1 MKKPAVSFR
10 VNALL
15 ARKTWGEISKTAM
28 RGLKELTSTHS
39 LSVAAGDLQILDGKW
54 YVTHSGLLRIAQ
66 RGRCMGINTVLLK
79 QLSNPDRYR
88 RNLQS
93 ASLRSRWTDYL
104 RVRSGNV
111 E

>member
-39 LSVAAGDLQILDGKW
+39 LSVAAGDLQFWMANGTSRIPAYFALPSVVIAWASTQSSSNSSPIQRVIAGF
-54 YVTHSGLLRIAQ
+54 SG
-66 RGRCMGINTVLLK
+66 
-79 QLSNPDRYR
+79 QLFTNFIFP
-88 RNLQS
+88 
-93 ASLRSRWTDYL
+93 
-104 RVRSGNV
+104 
-111 E
+111 